1 MCWFPLYISMPLKSP
16 TSHRRDRW
24 SDTNAAYS
32 KRGVSGTSN
41 KYFLNLDIYIPFY
54 VNSTSCLRWKE
65 YDYFLIVNLSL
76 YSSPEHNAQVC
87 FSYHLAS
94 GICRPLSFHILI
106 FFSKTAK
113 SNWTKLGHDTPY
125 MFFFQNSVRWPCP
138 TSKMA
143 AMESDWLKNWKSLKI
158 FLLPTERNDTK
169 FRCYSLCDPF
179 QSCVRWSRQ
188 LFKMVATVDYVTALS

>member
-1 MCWFPLYISMPLKSP
+1 MEY
-16 TSHRRDRW
+16 HVQVW
-24 SDTNAAYS
+24 S
-32 KRGVSGTSN
+32 R
-41 KYFLNLDIYIPFY
+41 
-54 VNSTSCLRWKE
+54 KE

-158 FLLPTERNDTK
+158 FLGCRTRSPDGILEKKHVWSIMSK
-169 FRCYSLCDPF
+169 FGPI
-179 QSCVRWSRQ
+179 W
-188 LFKMVATVDYVTALS
+188 LSSFWEEDQNMKR